1 MVDLYTVKEA
11 GANMSRLIN
20 HLENNDVAF
29 ITSFRHNLSK
39 SENLKRN
46 KELALDIHN
55 MGLGYIRVKGG
66 YLEEPESSEIE
77 PKTVIEDSYAIIHKP
92 ITNESQDEFFDEMLG
107 LCGKYNQDS
116 VLICLL
122 NRLDKP
128 KAAYNSAGNIVY
140 GPFEKLTFNDVEEFF
155 TELHGHKF
163 KMESFTESEDGIKPT
178 SFNNAAAYYGTKAK
192 VKLYKR

>member
-66 YLEEPESSEIE
+66 YLEEPENKGQE
-77 PKTVIEDSYAIIHKP
+77 PKTVIEDSYAIIHRPTDSK
-92 ITNESQDEFFDEMLG
+92 SQDEFFNEMLG
-107 LCGKYNQDS
+107 LCGKYDQDS

-122 NRLDKP
+122 NRSDKP
-128 KAAYNSAGNIVY
+128 KASYNSEGNIVY
-140 GPFEKLTFNDVEEFF
+140 GPFTKLTFEDVEEFF
-155 TELHGHKF
+155 TQLHGYKF
-163 KMESFTESEDGIKPT
+163 KLESITESEEGIRPD
-178 SFNNAAAYYGTKAK
+178 SFSNAMAYYGTKAK
-192 VKLYKR
+192 VKLYK

>member
-11 GANMSRLIN
+11 GANMSWLIN

-92 ITNESQDEFFDEMLG
+92 ITKESQDEFFDEMLG
-107 LCGKYNQDS
+107 LCGKYDQDT
-116 VLICLL
+116 VLISLL
-122 NRLDKP
+122 NREDIP
-128 KAAYNSAGNIVY
+128 KASYNSKGEIVY
-140 GPFEKLTFNDVEEFF
+140 GPFNKLTFNRVEEFF
-155 TELHGHKF
+155 TQLHGYKF
-163 KMESFTESEDGIKPT
+163 KMESCTESEEGIKPD
-178 SFNNAAAYYGTKAK
+178 SFSNAMAYYGTKAK
-192 VKLYKR
+192 VKLYK